1 MKVSALRI
9 LTAASIPFVLGL
21 TACAG
26 SNTPEPVPATND
38 STVSS
43 SPEAT
48 SSPEASEAK
57 SFVSGKD
64 YRRDVSNPS
73 HTTIVGEPVL
83 EAEQRFVNAAVNKVK
98 VKMNREDILRAGYK
112 LCHIYGEEGTVDAT
126 LDRITAESNNDEEG
140 KIIMLS
146 GAVVNTLCP
155 EYRDLP

>member
-48 SSPEASEAK
+48 SSPEASEANH
-57 SFVSGKD
+57 SFPEKI
-64 YRRDVSNPS
+64 
-73 HTTIVGEPVL
+73 TVG
-83 EAEQRFVNAAVNKVK
+83 
-98 VKMNREDILRAGYK
+98 
-112 LCHIYGEEGTVDAT
+112 T
-126 LDRITAESNNDEEG
+126 
-140 KIIMLS
+140 
-146 GAVVNTLCP
+146 
-155 EYRDLP
+155 